1 MFIIILKT
9 RDFILDNNEEFIRII
24 KERLSEERFIHS
36 LNVAESAA
44 QLAEKYGA
52 DAEKAYTAGILHD
65 ITKEESH
72 GAQTEYITRNG
83 KVLTELERLNGKVLH
98 QMSGSLFCRLEL
110 GIDDEEILGAVR
122 YHTTGR
128 RNMTLLEKVVYTADF
143 ISADRCYPDVEV
155 MREKARQSL
164 EEAMLYSLRWTI
176 RDLSSKTLL
185 IHPDT
190 LECYNW
196 ILENEMKRKIV

>member
-1 MFIIILKT
+1 M
-9 RDFILDNNEEFIRII
+9 
-24 KERLSEERFIHS
+24 
-36 LNVAESAA
+36 NVAEAAA
-44 QLAEKYGA
+44 QLAKKYGA
-52 DAEKAYTAGILHD
+52 DVEKAYIAGILHD

-72 GAQTEYITRNG
+72 EAQREYITRNG
-83 KVLTELERLNGKVLH
+83 IGLTELETLNGKVLH
-98 QMSGSLFCRLEL
+98 QMSGALFCRFEL
-110 GIDDEEILGAVR
+110 GIDDEDILGAIR

-128 RNMTLLEKVVYTADF
+128 RDMTLLEKVVYTADF
-143 ISADRCYPDVEV
+143 ISAERCYPDVEV

-176 RDLSSKTLL
+176 RDLSSKTML

-190 LECYNW
+190 LECYNQ

>member
-1 MFIIILKT
+1 M
-9 RDFILDNNEEFIRII
+9 
-24 KERLSEERFIHS
+24 
-36 LNVAESAA
+36 NVAESAA

-52 DAEKAYTAGILHD
+52 NAEKAYTAGILHD

-72 GAQTEYITRNG
+72 EAQKAYLTQNG
-83 KVLTELERLNGKVLH
+83 IALTELEHLNGKVLH
-98 QMSGSLFCRLEL
+98 QMSGALFCRLEL
-110 GIDDEEILGAVR
+110 GIDDEDILNAVR

-128 RNMTLLEKVVYTADF
+128 RDMSLLEKIVYTADF
-143 ISADRCYPDVEV
+143 ISAERCYPDVEI
-155 MREKARQSL
+155 MREKAQKSL

-176 RDLSSKTLL
+176 SNLSAQSKL

-196 ILENEMKRKIV
+196 VLENEKK

>member
-1 MFIIILKT
+1 M
-9 RDFILDNNEEFIRII
+9 
-24 KERLSEERFIHS
+24 
-36 LNVAESAA
+36 NVAEAA
-44 QLAEKYGA
+44 VQLAEKYGA
-52 DAEKAYTAGILHD
+52 DTQKAYTAGILHD
-65 ITKEESH
+65 ITKEDSH
-72 GAQTEYITRNG
+72 DVQREYITRNG
-83 KVLTELERLNGKVLH
+83 IALTELEMLNGKVLH
-98 QMSGSLFCRLEL
+98 QISGALFCRLEL
-110 GIDDEEILGAVR
+110 GIDDEEILGAIR

-128 RNMTLLEKVVYTADF
+128 RDMTLLGKVVYTADF

-185 IHPDT
+185 IHLNT
-190 LECYNW
+190 LECYNQ

>member
-1 MFIIILKT
+1 M
-9 RDFILDNNEEFIRII
+9 
-24 KERLSEERFIHS
+24 
-36 LNVAESAA
+36 NVAESAA

-72 GAQTEYITRNG
+72 ERQIEYISQNG
-83 KVLTELERLNGKVLH
+83 VALTQLERLHGQVLH
-98 QMSGSLFCRLEL
+98 QMSGALFCRLEL
-110 GIDDEEILGAVR
+110 GVDDADILGAIR

-128 RNMTLLEKVVYTADF
+128 RDMTLLEKVVYTADF

-155 MREKARQSL
+155 MREKAQQSL
-164 EEAMLYSLRWTI
+164 NEAILYSLRYTLNS
-176 RDLSSKTLL
+176 LSEKTQL
-185 IHPDT
+185 IHPNT

-196 ILENEMKRKIV
+196 ILENELKRKSV